1 VTRNWSEISS
11 GRLQFDRIQREAAAL
26 LNCQKA
32 DLLSLWRSIYGDG
45 RRMLITEMIPK
56 SGPASSLQPAS
67 SGGYAEGMVNKNND
81 GLILGIDD
89 IAKFRLDGEEEAI
102 DL

>member
-1 VTRNWSEISS
+1 
-11 GRLQFDRIQREAAAL
+11 
-26 LNCQKA
+26 
-32 DLLSLWRSIYGDG
+32 
-45 RRMLITEMIPK
+45 MLITEMIPK